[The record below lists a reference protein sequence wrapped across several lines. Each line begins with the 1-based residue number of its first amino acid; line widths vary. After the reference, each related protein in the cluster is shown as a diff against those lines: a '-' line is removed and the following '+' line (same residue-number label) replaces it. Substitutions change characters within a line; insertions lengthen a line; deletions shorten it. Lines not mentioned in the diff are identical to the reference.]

1 MMLFSSE
8 IFVVL
13 LLWLRDLLVTLFTA
27 IFFNRPILNLDLT
40 LLRSS
45 MVKGQSTWG
54 QIFYALIGFKSDSND
69 LGTNL
74 NRFKSSE

>member
-1 MMLFSSE
+1 M
-8 IFVVL
+8 IL

-45 MVKGQSTWG
+45 MVKGQST
-54 QIFYALIGFKSDSND
+54 
-69 LGTNL
+69 
-74 NRFKSSE
+74 